1 MKDERRDR
9 MLERAIAG
17 LPERKP
23 DDGLWGAI
31 EAQLETPEGKN
42 QKFSWR
48 KVMSAA
54 AVLVL
59 LVSVLLIVRQPGKGV
74 SYHEEVVLNW
84 SEQNSTL
91 ATEDFDEFL
100 EIECQE
106 LRVVCEDEVFQQL
119 VFQLEQVSV
128 EVTDLNNIMEATG
141 RDEMLVKA
149 QGKLEQE
156 SARLK
161 KEIVKFLK
169 G

>member
-1 MKDERRDR
+1 
-9 MLERAIAG
+9 MLESAIAG

-31 EAQLETPEGKN
+31 EAQLETPEKKN

-59 LVSVLLIVRQPGKGV
+59 LVSVLLVVRQPGKGV

-106 LRVVCEDEVFQQL
+106 LRVVCEDEVFQHL

>member
-1 MKDERRDR
+1 
-9 MLERAIAG
+9 
-17 LPERKP
+17 
-23 DDGLWGAI
+23 
-31 EAQLETPEGKN
+31 
-42 QKFSWR
+42 
-48 KVMSAA
+48 MSAA

-59 LVSVLLIVRQPGKGV
+59 LVSVLLVVRQPGKGV

-106 LRVVCEDEVFQQL
+106 LRVVCEDEVFQHL